1 MDNYV
6 LRKKRKLT
14 PPPDEP
20 QTVAKTCPSFYV
32 APGSE
37 DDSTDLKLGTLA
49 SLFPDI
55 DQTAL
60 LDMLIGFEG
69 SVEQVCDVLSSSS
82 SAILSPRRNGVG
94 HQTSLAASFKQV
106 REGDSLSSMPR
117 KKAKTR
123 KGQTLHLYSPADIEA
138 HTPCSIIHNF
148 LPAQVADELLK
159 ELLEEAPSFERQ
171 TFKMFD
177 NVVQS
182 PHSACFYVENLQE
195 RERQQ
200 TEYLY
205 NGSFL
210 TVCSPLLASANNDGS
225 NGTWCGDIRVGYTA
239 NNPADAQGLRAGAN
253 GCQRRSR

>member
-1 MDNYV
+1 MSFNLNYNGQSVKAMDNYV
-6 LRKKRKLT
+6 LRKKRKPT

-20 QTVAKTCPSFYV
+20 QTAATRSQV
-32 APGSE
+32 APGIE
-37 DDSTDLKLGTLA
+37 DESTDLKLGTLA

-55 DQTAL
+55 EQTAL

-69 SVEQVCDVLSSSS
+69 SVERVCDVLSSSS
-82 SAILSPRRNGVG
+82 SSASLSPKRKTGNGVG

-106 REGDSLSSMPR
+106 PEGESMYMPQ

-210 TVCSPLLASANNDGS
+210 TVCPLPS
-225 NGTWCGDIRVGYTA
+225 
-239 NNPADAQGLRAGAN
+239 
-253 GCQRRSR
+253 QRQ

>member
-14 PPPDEP
+14 PPPNEP
-20 QTVAKTCPSFYV
+20 QTVAKTCPSSSV

-37 DDSTDLKLGTLA
+37 DESTDLKLGTLA

-69 SVEQVCDVLSSSS
+69 SVEQVCHVLSSSSS
-82 SAILSPRRNGVG
+82 SAILSPRRKTGNGVG

-106 REGDSLSSMPR
+106 REDDSFSSMPQ

-182 PHSACFYVENLQE
+182 PHSACFYVENLEE
-195 RERQQ
+195 RTRQQ

-210 TVCSPLLASANNDGS
+210 TVCSPP
-225 NGTWCGDIRVGYTA
+225 T
-239 NNPADAQGLRAGAN
+239 
-253 GCQRRSR
+253 